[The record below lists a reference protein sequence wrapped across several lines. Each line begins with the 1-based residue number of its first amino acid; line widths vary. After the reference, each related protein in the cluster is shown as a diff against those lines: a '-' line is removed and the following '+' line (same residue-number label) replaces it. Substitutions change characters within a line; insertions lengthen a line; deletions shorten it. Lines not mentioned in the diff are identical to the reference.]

1 MSQATDTVRANARVV
16 AVTGAI
22 LGTAATLVPYG
33 VSFNPNRV
41 VEGEP
46 VSLLAGLGTWGWVLL
61 GIWLMAGALAL
72 SPLSFRA
79 RGIAVTLLGGAAPVV
94 MLGGAGAAA
103 TQYTASTSDIT
114 RTSLLWASAVAAFA
128 AYVVIFAATAWL
140 ERGAF
145 RALLTYLPVIGIAA
159 LMASGRLA
167 DLAVAREYANN
178 AEDFAFEL
186 RLHLFY
192 VAGAVS
198 IGLVAGLALGLLAVR
213 RRALEPAVFGTL
225 NVLQVFPTLA
235 FVGLMN
241 PILSGLSDRIPLL
254 QQLGVRGVGWAPVI
268 IVLSAYAVYP
278 IARNTYTALSSLD
291 PDVLDAASGVGM
303 GRSRRLARDRVP
315 ARAADHRRRAASR
328 ARADD
333 CGRDRRRSRGRRRAG
348 RVRLPRRERD
358 GDRPHLARRAA
369 DHGACALLRP
379 RRARHPARDPALG
392 GHGVIE
398 ITGLT
403 KRYEDFTAVD
413 SVDLTVAEGEF
424 AVLLGPSGS
433 GKTTM
438 LRMVN
443 RMVEPTSGTVFVN
456 GRDTASMKVEEL
468 RRSMGYVIQS
478 TGLFPN
484 MTIRKNVATVPRLL
498 GWDRK
503 RTDARV
509 DELLDLVGLDPDV
522 YGPKR
527 PSQLSGG
534 EAQRVG
540 VARALAADPPLLL
553 MDEPF
558 GAVDPLARE
567 RLQQEMK
574 RLQEKLR
581 KTILFVTHDI
591 EEAVL
596 LADRIAL
603 LRAGRLQQYSTPEQ
617 MWREPA
623 NEFVRD
629 FFGENLGLRIMA
641 RHCLSGVELGPLPES
656 ADAAEM
662 ARVPASATLKEAL
675 AELVG
680 SRSERV
686 LVVDGD
692 RPLGTFS
699 FDALVR
705 ALENGSE
712 GADGTA
718 DAGAAAARAAGAGS
732 DA

>member
-1 MSQATDTVRANARVV
+1 VSQATDTVRANARVV

-159 LMASGRLA
+159 LMASGRLT

-178 AEDFAFEL
+178 AEDFAYEL

-303 GRSRRLARDRVP
+303 GRSRRLREIEFPLALPIIVAGLRV
-315 ARAADHRRRAASR
+315 ALVQTTAGAIVAGLVGGGGLGVFVFLGAS
-328 ARADD
+328 
-333 CGRDRRRSRGRRRAG
+333 
-348 RVRLPRRERD
+348 E
-358 GDRPHLARRAA
+358 
-369 DHGACALLRP
+369 
-379 RRARHPARDPALG
+379 
-392 GHGVIE
+392 
-398 ITGLT
+398 
-403 KRYEDFTAVD
+403 TAT
-413 SVDLTVAEGEF
+413 DLI
-424 AVLLGPSGS
+424 LLGVLPI
-433 GKTTM
+433 M
-438 LRMVN
+438 AL
-443 RMVEPTSGTVFVN
+443 
-456 GRDTASMKVEEL
+456 A
-468 RRSMGYVIQS
+468 
-478 TGLFPN
+478 LFF
-484 MTIRKNVATVPRLL
+484 
-498 GWDRK
+498 DR
-503 RTDARV
+503 
-509 DELLDLVGLDPDV
+509 
-522 YGPKR
+522 
-527 PSQLSGG
+527 
-534 EAQRVG
+534 G
-540 VARALAADPPLLL
+540 VLAVQRALQPWEVQA
-553 MDEPF
+553 
-558 GAVDPLARE
+558 
-567 RLQQEMK
+567 
-574 RLQEKLR
+574 
-581 KTILFVTHDI
+581 
-591 EEAVL
+591 
-596 LADRIAL
+596 
-603 LRAGRLQQYSTPEQ
+603 
-617 MWREPA
+617 
-623 NEFVRD
+623 
-629 FFGENLGLRIMA
+629 
-641 RHCLSGVELGPLPES
+641 
-656 ADAAEM
+656 
-662 ARVPASATLKEAL
+662 
-675 AELVG
+675 
-680 SRSERV
+680 
-686 LVVDGD
+686 
-692 RPLGTFS
+692 
-699 FDALVR
+699 
-705 ALENGSE
+705 
-712 GADGTA
+712 
-718 DAGAAAARAAGAGS
+718 
-732 DA
+732 